1 MKKIWKVLG
10 IGALAASLIPY
21 ATETD
26 EETGEKTVSA
36 LLWRLRRGPDE
47 EAEGKER
54 IELDLG
60 PRFLRARKE
69 AEMFADDEPEAA
81 MVAGAAAGAQ
91 AVMETGEEPE
101 IGPKDCE
108 TEA

>member
-36 LLWRLRRGPDE
+36 LLWRLRRGPSE
-47 EAEGKER
+47 EDEGKER

-60 PRFLRARKE
+60 PRFLHARKE
-69 AEMFADDEPEAA
+69 AEMFADVQPETTLDALIAREEDQEAGPEDFEPE
-81 MVAGAAAGAQ
+81 V
-91 AVMETGEEPE
+91 
-101 IGPKDCE
+101 
-108 TEA
+108 